1 MSEIGESII
10 KGMEEA
16 LAFAK
21 GEKNG
26 AVVHGRCHAHVF
38 HGKLV

>member
-1 MSEIGESII
+1 MSVVGESII

-21 GEKNG
+21 GEKVDA
-26 AVVHGRCHAHVF
+26 AVHIPEEITSDTPTRS
-38 HGKLV
+38 